1 MFREFFNSVD
11 CINCQDQSLIETALT
26 EILEKEGFTRLSSLP
41 NNISLNEIQTQSREI
56 RRRLIRELW
65 LIGLFPGASNW
76 TIIKTAPQEIMC
88 RRDSR
93 NNNSK
98 PKLSELAVKIGYK
111 AFHWSVYY
119 DNYGILLETNE
130 NGNTVVSGYHPIT
143 RESEKYLFY
152 QEPINYSEAWK
163 FQLIDIP
170 KAVKEAIRPNTKEE
184 WQEKEARLNELEKLF
199 GQGVN
204 TQLEEAEL
212 LMGCATKADRIIRQ
226 FIGNSSCYW
235 TKGITYYS
243 AYTEAEQIK
252 ADGGRLLYFKPPE
265 YYRQLD
271 YKNITPKY

>member
-1 MFREFFNSVD
+1 MLREFWNSVD
-11 CINCQDQSLIETALT
+11 CINCQDQSLIEASLI
-26 EILEKEGFTRLSSLP
+26 EILKKEGFTCLSSLP
-41 NNISLNEIQTQSREI
+41 ENISINEIQTHSREI

-76 TIIKTAPQEIMC
+76 TVIKTAPQEFMC

-98 PKLSELAVKIGYK
+98 PRLSELAVKIGCK
-111 AFHWSVYY
+111 AFHWSVYH

-163 FQLIDIP
+163 FHLIDIP
-170 KAVKEAIRPNTKEE
+170 EAIKEAIRPDTKKE

-199 GQGVN
+199 EQGVN

-212 LMGCATKADRIIRQ
+212 LTGCGTKADRILRQ
-226 FIGNSSCYW
+226 FIGNSSRYW
-235 TKGITYYS
+235 TKGVTYYS
-243 AYTEAEQIK
+243 AYTEAEQIQ
-252 ADGGRLLYFKPPE
+252 ADGGKLLYFKPPE
-265 YYRQLD
+265 YYQQLD
-271 YKNITPKY
+271 YKNIAPKY